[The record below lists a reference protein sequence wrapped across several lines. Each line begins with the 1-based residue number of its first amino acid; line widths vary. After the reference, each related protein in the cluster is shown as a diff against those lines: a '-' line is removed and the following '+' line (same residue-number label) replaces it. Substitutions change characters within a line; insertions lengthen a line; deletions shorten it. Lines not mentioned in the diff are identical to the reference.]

1 MRIFSGTGVDLLGSI
16 QRFLRRS
23 RYGEPV
29 VVVSGLPRSG
39 TSMMMKMLGAGGLE
53 LATDEIRSAD
63 EDNPKGYFELEK
75 VKELDKTDRKDWVA
89 EYRGKVIKVISFL
102 LRDLPDDSAY
112 KVIFMRRNLDEVIAS
127 QNKML
132 DRRGESRGDDD
143 EKMIELYETHLR
155 KVEFLLRGRK
165 NFETLDV
172 DYKQA
177 LEKPRE
183 HAERVRRFLG
193 VPLDVGRMAEVVDP
207 DLYRNRR

>member
-1 MRIFSGTGVDLLGSI
+1 MFGFI
-16 QRFLRRS
+16 QRWLRSS
-23 RYGEPV
+23 RYGAPV

-75 VKELDKTDRKDWVA
+75 VKELDKAKQKDWVA

-102 LRDLPDDSAY
+102 LLDLPPDSAY

-132 DRRGESRGDDD
+132 DRRGEPQGGDD
-143 EKMIELYETHLR
+143 EKMIGLYKTHLR
-155 KVEFLLRGRK
+155 KVEFLLRERK
-165 NFETLDV
+165 NFESLDV

-177 LEKPRE
+177 LEQPRE
-183 HAERVRRFLG
+183 YAERVSRFLG
-193 VPLDVGRMAEVVDP
+193 LPLDVGRMAEVVDP
-207 DLYRNRR
+207 ELYRNRR

>member
-1 MRIFSGTGVDLLGSI
+1 
-16 QRFLRRS
+16 
-23 RYGEPV
+23 

-75 VKELDKTDRKDWVA
+75 VKELDKSKQKDWVA
-89 EYRGKVIKVISFL
+89 AYRGKVIKVISFL
-102 LRDLPDDSAY
+102 LLDLPPDSAY

-132 DRRGESRGDDD
+132 DRRGEPQGGDDA
-143 EKMIELYETHLR
+143 KMIGLYKTPLR
-155 KVEFLLRGRK
+155 KVEFLLRERK
-165 NFETLDV
+165 NFESLDV

-177 LEKPRE
+177 LEQPRE
-183 HAERVRRFLG
+183 YAERVSRFLG
-193 VPLDVGRMAEVVDP
+193 LPLDVGRMAEVVDP
-207 DLYRNRR
+207 ELYRNRR

>member
-1 MRIFSGTGVDLLGSI
+1 MFGFI

-23 RYGEPV
+23 RFGAPV

-39 TSMMMKMLGAGGLE
+39 TSMMMKMLGAAGLE

-75 VKELDKTDRKDWVA
+75 VKELDKTKDKNWVA
-89 EYRGKVIKVISFL
+89 EYRGKVLKVISFL

-112 KVIFMRRNLDEVIAS
+112 KVIFMRRSLDEVIAS

-132 DRRGESRGDDD
+132 DRRGETRGGDD
-143 EKMIELYETHLR
+143 EKMIGLYKTHLR
-155 KVEFLLRGRK
+155 KIEFLLRERK
-165 NFETLDV
+165 NFESLDV

-177 LEKPRE
+177 LERPRE
-183 HAERVRRFLG
+183 HAERVSRFLG
-193 VPLDVGRMAEVVDP
+193 MPLDVGRMAEVVDP

>member
-1 MRIFSGTGVDLLGSI
+1 LLGFI

-23 RYGEPV
+23 RFGASV

-75 VKELDKTDRKDWVA
+75 VKELDKTKEKNWVA
-89 EYRGKVIKVISFL
+89 EYRGKVIKVISSL
-102 LRDLPDDSAY
+102 LLDLPEDSAY

-132 DRRGESRGDDD
+132 DRRGEPRGDDD
-143 EKMIELYETHLR
+143 EKMIGLYKTHLR
-155 KVEFLLRGRK
+155 KVEFLLRERK
-165 NFETLDV
+165 NFESLDV

-177 LEKPRE
+177 LEQPRE
-183 HAERVRRFLG
+183 HAERVRRFLDM
-193 VPLDVGRMAEVVDP
+193 PLDVGRMTEVVDP

>member
-1 MRIFSGTGVDLLGSI
+1 MFGFI
-16 QRFLRRS
+16 QRWLRGS
-23 RYGEPV
+23 RYGVPV

-75 VKELDKTDRKDWVA
+75 VKELDKAQQKDWVV

-102 LRDLPDDSAY
+102 LLDLPQDSAY

-132 DRRGESRGDDD
+132 DRRGEQRGGDD
-143 EKMIELYETHLR
+143 EKMIGLYKTHLR
-155 KVEFLLRGRK
+155 KVEFLLRERK
-165 NFETLDV
+165 NFESLDV

-177 LEKPRE
+177 LEQPRDC
-183 HAERVRRFLG
+183 AERVSRFLG
-193 VPLDVGRMAEVVDP
+193 LPLDVGRMAEVVDP
-207 DLYRNRR
+207 ELYRNRR

>member
-1 MRIFSGTGVDLLGSI
+1 MLGFLQRLVRRI
-16 QRFLRRS
+16 
-23 RYGEPV
+23 RYGAPV

-63 EDNPKGYFELEK
+63 EDNPKGYFELER
-75 VKELDKTDRKDWVA
+75 VKELDKSKEKSWVA

-102 LRDLPDDSAY
+102 LMDLPGDSAY

-132 DRRGESRGDDD
+132 DRRGEPRGDDD
-143 EKMIELYETHLR
+143 EKMIGLYKTHLR
-155 KVEFLLRGRK
+155 KLEFLLRERK
-165 NFETLDV
+165 NFESLDV

-177 LEKPRE
+177 LEQPRE
-183 HAERVRRFLG
+183 HAESVRRFLDM
-193 VPLDVGRMAEVVDP
+193 PLDVGRMAEVVDP

>member
-1 MRIFSGTGVDLLGSI
+1 MFGFI

-23 RYGEPV
+23 RYGAPV

-75 VKELDKTDRKDWVA
+75 VKELDKTKQKDWVA

-102 LRDLPDDSAY
+102 LLDLPPDSAY

-132 DRRGESRGDDD
+132 DRRGEQRGGDD
-143 EKMIELYETHLR
+143 EKMIGLYKTHLR
-155 KVEFLLRGRK
+155 KVEFLLRERK
-165 NFETLDV
+165 NFESLDV

-177 LEKPRE
+177 LEQPRDC
-183 HAERVRRFLG
+183 AERVRRFLG
-193 VPLDVGRMAEVVDP
+193 MPLDVGRMTEVVDP
-207 DLYRNRR
+207 ELYRNRR

>member
-1 MRIFSGTGVDLLGSI
+1 LLGFI
-16 QRFLRRS
+16 QRSLRGL
-23 RYGEPV
+23 RYGTPV

-75 VKELDKTDRKDWVA
+75 VKELDKTKDKDWVTQ
-89 EYRGKVIKVISFL
+89 YRGKVIKVISFL
-102 LRDLPDDSAY
+102 LMDLPESSAY

-132 DRRGESRGDDD
+132 DRRGEPRGGDD
-143 EKMIELYETHLR
+143 EKMIGLYKTHLR
-155 KVEFLLRGRK
+155 KVEFLLRERK
-165 NFETLDV
+165 NYETLDV

-177 LEKPRE
+177 RE
-183 HAERVRRFLG
+183 QPQEYAERVRGFLG
-193 VPLDVGRMAEVVDP
+193 MPLDVGRMAQVVDP
-207 DLYRNRR
+207 ELYRNRR

>member
-1 MRIFSGTGVDLLGSI
+1 MFGFI

-23 RYGEPV
+23 RYGAPV

-75 VKELDKTDRKDWVA
+75 VKELDKTKQKDWVA

-102 LRDLPDDSAY
+102 LLDLPPDSAY

-132 DRRGESRGDDD
+132 DRRGEQRGGDD
-143 EKMIELYETHLR
+143 EKMIGLYKTHLR
-155 KVEFLLRGRK
+155 KVEFLLRERK
-165 NFETLDV
+165 NFESLDV

-177 LEKPRE
+177 LEQPRDC
-183 HAERVRRFLG
+183 AERVRRFLG
-193 VPLDVGRMAEVVDP
+193 MPLDVGRMTEVADP
-207 DLYRNRR
+207 ELYRNRR